1 MAEMKKRRTSDT
13 LSQVKSLLEGS
24 DFAELSLMSIF
35 ETDQNDASA
44 MVTTSQLQKV
54 IGESNLAVVDRLA
67 NLLEEAGV
75 PVADDLLTQED
86 RLALEQWRKLAG
98 IGE

>member
-1 MAEMKKRRTSDT
+1 MKKRRTSDT

-35 ETDQNDASA
+35 EADQNDASA

-98 IGE
+98 IG

>member
-13 LSQVKSLLEGS
+13 LSQVRSLLEGS

-35 ETDQNDASA
+35 EADQNDASA

>member
-1 MAEMKKRRTSDT
+1 MKKRRTSDT

-35 ETDQNDASA
+35 EADQNDASA

>member
-1 MAEMKKRRTSDT
+1 MAESKKHKPADT
-13 LSQVKSLLEGS
+13 MSQVRSLLEGS

-35 ETDQNDASA
+35 EADQNDAA
-44 MVTTSQLQKV
+44 TMVTTSQLQKV

>member
-1 MAEMKKRRTSDT
+1 MAEMKKRRTSGT

-35 ETDQNDASA
+35 EADQNDASA

>member
-1 MAEMKKRRTSDT
+1 MAESKKHKPADT
-13 LSQVKSLLEGS
+13 MSQVRSLLEGS

-35 ETDQNDASA
+35 EADQNDAA
-44 MVTTSQLQKV
+44 AVVTTSQLQKV

-75 PVADDLLTQED
+75 PVSDDLLTQED

>member
-1 MAEMKKRRTSDT
+1 MAESKKHTPADT
-13 LSQVKSLLEGS
+13 MSQVRSLLEGS

-35 ETDQNDASA
+35 EADQNDAA
-44 MVTTSQLQKV
+44 TMVTTSQLQKV

>member
-35 ETDQNDASA
+35 EADQNDASA

>member
-1 MAEMKKRRTSDT
+1 MKKRRTSDT
-13 LSQVKSLLEGS
+13 LSQVRSLLEGS

-35 ETDQNDASA
+35 EADQNDASA

>member
-35 ETDQNDASA
+35 EADQNDTSA

>member
-1 MAEMKKRRTSDT
+1 MAESKKHKPADT
-13 LSQVKSLLEGS
+13 MSQVRSLLEGS

-35 ETDQNDASA
+35 EADQNDAA
-44 MVTTSQLQKV
+44 AVVTTSQLQKV